1 MQLLSIEKHSSGK
14 NTLAI
19 VLEMDI
25 TKELNKARGMG
36 RHKLQRYVPIANLVP
51 QTESR
56 YGCLDQGYNVL
67 VKCF

>member
-36 RHKLQRYVPIANLVP
+36 RHIANLVP